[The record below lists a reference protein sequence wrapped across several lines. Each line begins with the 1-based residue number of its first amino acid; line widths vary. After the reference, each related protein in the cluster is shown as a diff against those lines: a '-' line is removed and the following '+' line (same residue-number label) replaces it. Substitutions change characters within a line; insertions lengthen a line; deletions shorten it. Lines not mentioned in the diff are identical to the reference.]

1 MTASR
6 KLQPAR
12 RQAARTTPKAGPS
25 AEATP
30 LRAARRSAPAAP
42 RPRVVRKAPP
52 AATPLAGLQAELGG
66 LRTALDEILA
76 RVRSRMVARLEKLEQ
91 AAAGEPAL
99 AATLVED
106 MRDEIKCAGID
117 PRKGRMKDLV
127 RLKGLLDSLCGEL
140 PGGGR

>member
-1 MTASR
+1 
-6 KLQPAR
+6 
-12 RQAARTTPKAGPS
+12 
-25 AEATP
+25 
-30 LRAARRSAPAAP
+30 
-42 RPRVVRKAPP
+42 
-52 AATPLAGLQAELGG
+52 
-66 LRTALDEILA
+66 
-76 RVRSRMVARLEKLEQ
+76 MVARLERLEQ

-127 RLKGLLDSLCGEL
+127 RLKRLLDSLCGEL